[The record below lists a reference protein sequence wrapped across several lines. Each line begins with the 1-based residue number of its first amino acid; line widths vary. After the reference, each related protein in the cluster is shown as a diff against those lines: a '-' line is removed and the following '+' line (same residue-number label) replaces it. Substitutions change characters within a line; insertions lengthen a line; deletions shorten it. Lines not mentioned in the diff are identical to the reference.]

1 MIVLDTD
8 IMIDVLRKYPP
19 ALAWLASLGSTELLL
34 PRTAWP
40 SPSACDRALQDFVS
54 FRLSHNLGLLDALIA
69 HTAIELN
76 APLHTLWP
84 SPSACDRALQDF
96 VSFRLSHNLGLLDAL
111 IAHTAIELNAPLHT
125 FNQKHYTAIT
135 ALTTVQPYVKEEL
148 CLPYDID
155 ERFDDATRRLG
166 A

>member
-34 PRTAWP
+34 PRTA
-40 SPSACDRALQDFVS
+40 
-54 FRLSHNLGLLDALIA
+54 
-69 HTAIELN
+69 
-76 APLHTLWP
+76 WP